1 MTNGAADGTGD
12 APGKG
17 ARRQYA
23 VQKPTGGKW
32 ETLLLVDDPGQGREG
47 YRQAVRAHGRTY
59 VRLVRVDFHSDD
71 ALSDYDWRV
80 IELHDPRKGGA
91 PPPADP
97 RPTRPVPRQTGTR
110 PHTRRPG
117 EKVPVPLWIW
127 LMAALTGV
135 LAAVLW
141 AQFT

>member
-1 MTNGAADGTGD
+1 MMAEGADDTS
-12 APGKG
+12 GKG

-32 ETLLLVDDPGQGREG
+32 ETLLLVDDPGRGREG

-91 PPPADP
+91 PPPADSRPAARRSGPPP
-97 RPTRPVPRQTGTR
+97 RP
-110 PHTRRPG
+110 RRPG

-127 LMAALTGV
+127 LLAALAGV
-135 LAAVLW
+135 LAATVW
-141 AQFT
+141 AQFN